1 MILKQTILQQKKIEP
16 FTFDTIQIHLWIP
29 DLEHIQN
36 EYVADKA
43 KKDFPFWAKV
53 WPSAIVLTEFLKDHP
68 LLISNKKVL
77 ELAAG
82 LGLPSIYAAHF
93 AESVLCSDYISE
105 AVGFISENIKLN
117 KLQNMQSTCID
128 WHKIPSTLKPDVLL
142 LSDINYNPSD
152 FTILIQVLKNFL
164 QQNTTIILSTPQRL
178 VGKPFITELLPFC
191 EFYEERFYEQISV
204 NVLVLKQV

>member
-1 MILKQTILQQKKIEP
+1 MIFKQTILQQKKLEQ
-16 FTFDTIQIHLWIP
+16 FRFDTIQIHLWIP
-29 DLEHIQN
+29 DPEHIQN
-36 EYVADKA
+36 DYENGKT
-43 KKDFPFWAKV
+43 KSPFPFWARV

-68 LLISNKKVL
+68 ELISNKKVL

-93 AESVLCSDYISE
+93 AESVLCSDYHSE
-105 AVGFISENIKLN
+105 AAYFISQNIQQN
-117 KLQNMQSTCID
+117 KLQNMQSACID
-128 WHKIPSTLKPDVLL
+128 WHKIPATLKPDVLL
-142 LSDINYNPSD
+142 LSDINYDPSD

-191 EFYEERFYEQISV
+191 HINEEKSFEQILI
-204 NVLVLKQV
+204 NTLVLKQV